1 MKTTK
6 KANGKKV
13 RTVAFLTREEL
24 DFVDKLSKDARF
36 STGHKLSYSDILRAL
51 INAFKNTNI
60 DSKGVKSSKELEQR
74 LTEMI
79 KGKGIKIF

>member
-1 MKTTK
+1 M
-6 KANGKKV
+6 
-13 RTVAFLTREEL
+13 
-24 DFVDKLSKDARF
+24 
-36 STGHKLSYSDILRAL
+36 SYSDIIRAL
-51 INAFKNTNI
+51 VNAFKNTNI

>member
-24 DFVDKLSKDARF
+24 DFVDNLSKDAINCH
-36 STGHKLSYSDILRAL
+36 TVTLSGL
-51 INAFKNTNI
+51 
-60 DSKGVKSSKELEQR
+60 
-74 LTEMI
+74 
-79 KGKGIKIF
+79 